1 MLRQNLVPKAAA
13 CICMLA
19 VTLLYAPLAAAALV
33 ASGTDCCVG
42 GLCPIRR
49 HHHESQKLMA
59 SQNAMPMDCGHDMS
73 DGKSSGMS
81 ECSMSGCQS
90 PEHPVSI
97 PGAFALPDVTLLRI
111 AHGCSP
117 TRPFDLSQLP
127 QIVLRAYLAEFLGL
141 LSAGSL
147 IAKCSQSLLCS
158 FKKGNWYMVL
168 LACGAGFALK

>member
-97 PGAFALPDVTLLRI
+97 PGAFVLPDVTLLPAARELVRPVQVRTLEEI
-111 AHGCSP
+111 SRVSKPLSP
-117 TRPFDLSQLP
+117 PPRSGAS
-127 QIVLRAYLAEFLGL
+127 VL
-141 LSAGSL
+141 
-147 IAKCSQSLLCS
+147 
-158 FKKGNWYMVL
+158 
-168 LACGAGFALK
+168 